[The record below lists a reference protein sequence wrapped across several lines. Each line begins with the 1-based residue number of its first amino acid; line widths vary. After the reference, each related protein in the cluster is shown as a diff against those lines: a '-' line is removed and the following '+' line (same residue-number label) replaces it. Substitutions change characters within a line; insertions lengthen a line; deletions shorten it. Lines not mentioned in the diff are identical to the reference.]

1 MNRIAPLILNLMYC
15 IADRIN
21 ILRGA
26 AAPLLMLTYLRV
38 EAMNRRLNRLWDKWR
53 SNTLP
58 KPRQPRPGRVSKP
71 NPNRPKFP
79 AMRGWVFNHV
89 GGRTVEHATCLDRF
103 LQTDP
108 DFARFLAEVPQA
120 GRILRPLC
128 HMLAIDPPAA
138 IKRSPAPR
146 KPRPKKPKPPAPPSR
161 PQLRYPIGE
170 IPTRLRLRVP
180 KLRRRRSPP

>member
-26 AAPLLMLTYLRV
+26 ANPLLMLAYLRV
-38 EAMNRRLNRLWDKWR
+38 EAMNRRLNQLWDKWCT
-53 SNTLP
+53 NTLP
-58 KPRQPRPGRVSKP
+58 KPRKPRPGRVSKP

-79 AMRGWVFNHV
+79 ALRGWVFNYALGNSV
-89 GGRTVEHATCLDRF
+89 DNAATLDRF
-103 LQTDP
+103 LQSDP

-128 HMLAIDPPAA
+128 HMFAIDPPAA

-146 KPRPKKPKPPAPPSR
+146 KPRPKQPRPVPKQHRASIFTTPARFHLKVP
-161 PQLRYPIGE
+161 
-170 IPTRLRLRVP
+170 RLRSR
-180 KLRRRRSPP
+180 KA

>member
-26 AAPLLMLTYLRV
+26 ANPLLMLAYLRV
-38 EAMNRRLNRLWDKWR
+38 EAMNRRLNRLWDKWCT
-53 SNTLP
+53 NTLP
-58 KPRQPRPGRVSKP
+58 KPRKPRPGRVSKP

-79 AMRGWVFNHV
+79 ALRGWVFNYALGNSV
-89 GGRTVEHATCLDRF
+89 DNAATLDRF
-103 LQTDP
+103 LQSDP

-128 HMLAIDPPAA
+128 HMFAIDPPAA

-146 KPRPKKPKPPAPPSR
+146 KPRPKKPQLPPPPPR
-161 PQLRYPIGE
+161 PQLRYPLGE
-170 IPTRLRLRVP
+170 IPARLRLRVP
-180 KLRRRRSPP
+180 KLRRRRSTP